1 MNEDLIH
8 LRFNQAKQLGCN
20 FAAMRLPK
28 SNDAYYF
35 YASEVPKMQ
44 RVEYQKTLDR
54 PIFVC
59 SPYSAGDKAYT
70 FVSDA
75 VYKNNTCIFGQLPP
89 QNTGSLG
96 SFYES
101 ESNQNFYADETFYN
115 SYVTNIISNI
125 TGDKFDKVVAARCE
139 NLHCE
144 KAIDAVQLFI
154 DATNKYPD
162 AAVYFFSINGVG
174 SWIGATPEKLLSV
187 TNNAIETVALAGTLP
202 TDDSLSWTDKEY
214 DEQGMIEFFIRN
226 VFKQHGFK
234 RFTVSD
240 VETITAGNVS
250 HLRSV
255 FNAKLT
261 PDILQVKL
269 HKLLGDLNPTPA
281 VCGLPQFEA
290 SLFIA
295 ENEKM
300 ERRFYSGFIGMQW
313 PSNNLELFVNL
324 RCAELFNNHALLY
337 AGAGITSGSNADNEW
352 DETQRKLNTVKSLFE
367 T

>member
-1 MNEDLIH
+1 MNADLIH
-8 LRFNQAKQLGCN
+8 QRFNQAKQLGCN

-35 YASEVPKMQ
+35 YASETPKML
-44 RVEYQKTLDR
+44 RVEYQNTLDR
-54 PIFVC
+54 PIFIC
-59 SPYSAGDKAYT
+59 SPYSAGDRAYS
-70 FVSDA
+70 FISDA
-75 VYKNNTCIFGQLPP
+75 VYKNNNCIFGQLPT
-89 QNTGSLG
+89 QNLSIND
-96 SFYES
+96 SFYK
-101 ESNQNFYADETFYN
+101 NTLNHNFYADETFYKNYVN
-115 SYVTNIISNI
+115 SIISSI
-125 TGDKFDKVVAARCE
+125 EYDKFDKVVAARCE

-144 KAIDAVQLFI
+144 KVIDPAQLFI
-154 DATNKYPD
+154 DATTKYPD
-162 AAVYFFSINGVG
+162 AAVYYFSINDVG

-187 TNNAIETVALAGTLP
+187 TNNALETVALAGTMS
-202 TDDSLSWTDKEY
+202 TNSSSSWTDKEY

-226 VFKQHGFK
+226 IFKQHGFK
-234 RFTVSD
+234 KFTTSD
-240 VETITAGNVS
+240 LETIIAGDVS

-255 FNAKLT
+255 FNVKLT
-261 PDILQVKL
+261 PDLLKTKL
-269 HKLLGDLNPTPA
+269 HKLLSDLNPTPA

-337 AGAGITSGSNADNEW
+337 AGAGITSGSNAEKEW
-352 DETQRKLNTVKSLFE
+352 EETQRKLNTVKSLFKN
-367 T
+367 